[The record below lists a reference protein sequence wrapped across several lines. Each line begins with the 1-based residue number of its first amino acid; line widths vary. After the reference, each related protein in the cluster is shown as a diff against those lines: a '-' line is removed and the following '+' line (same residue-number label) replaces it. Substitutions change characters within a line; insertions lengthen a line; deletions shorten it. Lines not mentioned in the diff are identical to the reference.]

1 MFPNR
6 SPYRIGLFDDIH
18 TYLPELLYNRGRF
31 RNVQDVLDYV
41 HDVASR
47 QLNPWPTA
55 VADYTARIVADD
67 VVINPM
73 TSQTPVYRRSGGGVG
88 SNRRYPGTVSGG
100 NRYNART
107 GATIPQQQQSQHQ
120 PQTHLHSRLHR
131 TLPVY
136 QNANYLNYYGY
147 GGPAATAT
155 AATATTDTQDL
166 LNLINAAFGI
176 MPTTATQAA
185 PRPAASW
192 LDPVTVR
199 PTNEQ
204 INAGSHTFMIADMS
218 TEANE
223 RCAICQ
229 EDFIS
234 GAAVRRLNAC
244 RHLFHRNCIDRWFN
258 SNVRCPVCRYDIR
271 DPATTPQ
278 QQQETVSSYIQE
290 ATTPAETPT
299 PTPTATALSD
309 SSISDSTM
317 SAAVEALMNLI
328 TSTGTTNA
336 GDNITIRIEVDDIPQ
351 EENTQSDSE

>member
-41 HDVASR
+41 HDVASH
-47 QLNPWPTA
+47 QLNPWPAA
-55 VADYTARIVADD
+55 VADYTARVTAD
-67 VVINPM
+67 INPM
-73 TSQTPVYRRSGGGVG
+73 FAATTTPIYRRASG
-88 SNRRYPGTVSGG
+88 SNRRYPGAGG
-100 NRYNART
+100 AGAGSNYRYNART
-107 GATIPQQQQSQHQ
+107 GATIPQQQQQ

-147 GGPAATAT
+147 GDPAATAT
-155 AATATTDTQDL
+155 AAAPTTETQDL

-192 LDPVTVR
+192 LDPVIIR
-199 PTNEQ
+199 PTNQQ
-204 INAGSHTFMIADMS
+204 IEAGTHTFMIADMS
-218 TEANE
+218 TEASE
-223 RCAICQ
+223 CCAICQ

-234 GAAVRRLNAC
+234 GAAVRRLNVC
-244 RHLFHRNCIDRWFN
+244 RHLFHRHCIDRWFN

-271 DPATTPQ
+271 VPAAAPQ

-309 SSISDSTM
+309 SPISDSTM

-328 TSTGTTNA
+328 TGTGTTNA